1 MLEQLVQRIFL
12 WLRPHRIV
20 LPARI
25 ALPGE
30 IGIGGDGFNM
40 E

>member
-12 WLRPHRIV
+12 WLRPHRI

-30 IGIGGDGFNM
+30 IGIGGDGFNV